1 MHIYAPHL
9 YIDQTDPDFVLQD
22 TAEETD
28 LPRLALFA
36 HLKENVRHLFS
47 LRCCIS
53 SNHHFLKGLVESL
66 VQNGHDGLAQRAGFT
81 EKEVVE
87 TFDKDDEEGD
97 EEVEMVRKSVDNTDL
112 VIFLSEVEVKYFV
125 VSVAAAMHCLFCF
138 S

>member
-1 MHIYAPHL
+1 M
-9 YIDQTDPDFVLQD
+9 
-22 TAEETD
+22 
-28 LPRLALFA
+28 
-36 HLKENVRHLFS
+36 
-47 LRCCIS
+47 
-53 SNHHFLKGLVESL
+53 KGLVESL

>member
-1 MHIYAPHL
+1 M
-9 YIDQTDPDFVLQD
+9 
-22 TAEETD
+22 
-28 LPRLALFA
+28 
-36 HLKENVRHLFS
+36 
-47 LRCCIS
+47 
-53 SNHHFLKGLVESL
+53 KGLVESL

-125 VSVAAAMHCLFCF
+125 VSVAAAMHCLLCF